1 MSAHDVDVAVIGAG
15 VVGLAIAAELA
26 AAGRTVCVL
35 ERHPRPG
42 MDTSTHNSGVIH
54 AGIYYPTGSLKARL
68 CVEGRDRLY
77 AFCARHDVP
86 HARAGKLIVAAD
98 TSELPALEALAT
110 TSRANGVEVEMVD
123 AAFVRQREP
132 RAAAVAAL
140 FSPTTGIVWPE
151 GIVHALRRI
160 CDRLDVAWL
169 PGTPAT
175 GGAIHADRI
184 DVQTERET
192 ISASV
197 VVNAA
202 GLYADRVSAMLGGE
216 AFTIYPARG
225 EYAELSPSKRSWVNG
240 LIYPVPHKPGHSLG
254 VHLVPSIDGA
264 VLIGPTIRYQEGR
277 ADYESDR
284 LPLEAFV
291 EPTSRLLPG
300 ITLADLRLGGSGIR
314 AKLCPPSESFADF
327 MIRADARV
335 PRLIHAA
342 GIDSPGLTSCL
353 AIGAL
358 AASLAAERL

>member
-35 ERHPRPG
+35 ERHPRAG

-54 AGIYYPTGSLKARL
+54 AGIYYPTGTLKARL
-68 CVEGRDRLY
+68 CVEGRERLF

-86 HARAGKLIVAAD
+86 HARCGKLIVAAD
-98 TSELPALEALAT
+98 ASEIPALEALAT
-110 TSRANGVEVEMVD
+110 TSGANGVEVEMVD

-160 CDRLDVAWL
+160 CDSLEVAWL
-169 PGTPAT
+169 PGTPVT
-175 GGAIHADRI
+175 GGAVHADRI

-192 ISASV
+192 MSASV

-202 GLYADRVSAMLGGE
+202 GLYADRVSALLGGE

-284 LPLEAFV
+284 LPLDAFV
-291 EPTSRLLPG
+291 QPTTRLLPG

-314 AKLCPPSESFADF
+314 AKLCPPSEPFADF
-327 MIRADARV
+327 MIRPDTRV